1 MLQRWDPFRDL
12 RRIEENMDRFAR
24 GFRFSNG
31 SAPAGWAVPL
41 DVVQDDDNMIV
52 RASMPGMKPEDI
64 SVTIEDD
71 VLSVSG
77 ETSEEHEEKKE
88 NYLMRER
95 KIGKFRRS
103 LRLPDTVDVDK
114 AETTYENGVLT
125 ISFPKVEA
133 KKAKKL
139 TVSIK

>member
-1 MLQRWDPFRDL
+1 
-12 RRIEENMDRFAR
+12 
-24 GFRFSNG
+24 
-31 SAPAGWAVPL
+31 
-41 DVVQDDDNMIV
+41 
-52 RASMPGMKPEDI
+52 
-64 SVTIEDD
+64 
-71 VLSVSG
+71 
-77 ETSEEHEEKKE
+77 
-88 NYLMRER
+88 MRER

-125 ISFPKVEA
+125 VSFPKVEA

>member
-31 SAPAGWAVPL
+31 NASAGWAVPL

-77 ETSEEHEEKKE
+77 ETSEEHEEEKE

-125 ISFPKVEA
+125 VSFPKVEA